1 MYRFPGGIMRG
12 VNVPGSGGE
21 KVVNTKCECGHNN
34 PVGTTL
40 CEYCGKPLEEGEMD
54 QPLEMRYEGKARR
67 SQTQNKTSLD
77 KIWNF
82 FSSVKVAIYLIV
94 ITLVT
99 SVLGT
104 IFPQERFIPSNRPDI
119 YYGQE
124 YGVWGDLYYRL
135 GLSDMYSS
143 WWYITLLSMIG
154 ISLVVCS
161 LDRVVPLYRAL
172 KNQRVVKNTAFIR
185 RQRVSRSQPV
195 SAEEKEATLKG
206 LADALSQKRYHI
218 RRDGDSILA
227 EKGRFSRWGPYINHI
242 GLILFLFGTLMRLI
256 PGWYLDDFVYIQEG
270 ETKKLPDVPYY
281 VKNERSFA
289 ELYDEDEMPQQLEET
304 PAIVKKYETQVILY
318 EEDPETGEQKEVKR
332 GSILVNHP
340 LEYEG
345 LLLYQSDFQPNQ
357 AKSIVLDV
365 RDQEEDRKIGSIEVE
380 LYDPPSQFELDNGVT
395 IRILNYFPDFV
406 LEDNRPA
413 TKSEIPNRPAFIF
426 SVDSPEL
433 EQPEKSWMIS
443 GTNLDDVNEA
453 NRYTMDLADIET
465 VNASG
470 LMVRIDKS
478 LPVIFFGLGVFMV
491 GLSMGLFW
499 FHRRV
504 WVRWEDGTLL
514 IGAHTNKNWFGLR
527 KELEQATATV
537 GMPLRFSP
545 EQP

>member
-1 MYRFPGGIMRG
+1 MRG

-206 LADALSQKRYHI
+206 LADALSQKRYHV

-365 RDQEEDRKIGSIEVE
+365 RDQEEDRKIGSIEVD

-527 KELEQATATV
+527 KELEQATATA